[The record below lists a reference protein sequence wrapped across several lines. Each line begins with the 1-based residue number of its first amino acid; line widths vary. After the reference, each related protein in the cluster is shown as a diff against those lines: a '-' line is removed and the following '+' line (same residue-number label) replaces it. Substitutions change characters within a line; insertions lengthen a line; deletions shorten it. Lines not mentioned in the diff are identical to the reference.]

1 MKSSTTNSTYCIGRR
16 AVEKGPRS
24 AVQNQAVGNAKSA
37 TGYSI
42 VTRGRKKIL
51 EDQKEQKK
59 REEFKKDRNLLKCKK
74 NLKVA
79 TLNVRTLEVKNTELE
94 DINQN
99 FKLGELAAE
108 AELSEIDILCIQ
120 EHRILHEDT
129 DFKYHN
135 VGKGWVLVTSSAWKN
150 SVNASNG
157 GVGLLLSPRANKSLK
172 NIEKITPRIITATFH
187 GNPALSVVCCYSP
200 TNCSDPKTAEDFYE
214 TLADVQK
221 AAPKHNML
229 LTCGD
234 FNAQVKEES
243 VFKRSYNK
251 ETNRNGNLLLDLVI
265 ENEQIPLNSHFLKK
279 NSKLWTFTYP
289 NRSRAQIDYI
299 LINKKWVKS
308 ATNCQAYNS
317 FVQIGSDHK
326 VVVANLQLKQRV
338 PKENKVRQTE
348 RLQLGSCCQ

>member
-1 MKSSTTNSTYCIGRR
+1 MMSTTKKSTYCIGRR

-24 AVQNQAVGNAKSA
+24 AVQNQAAGNAKSA

-42 VTRGRKKIL
+42 VTRRRKKLL

-74 NLKVA
+74 NMKIA

-94 DINQN
+94 DISQN

-120 EHRILHEDT
+120 EHRILHEDA

-135 VGKGWVLVTSSAWKN
+135 VGKGWVFVTSSAWKN

-157 GVGLLLSPRANKSLK
+157 GVGFLLSPRANRSLK
-172 NIEKITPRIITATFH
+172 NIEKITPIITATFH

-200 TNCSDPKTAEDFYE
+200 TNCSDPKIAEDFYE
-214 TLADVQK
+214 ILTDVQK
-221 AAPKHNML
+221 AAPKHNVL
-229 LTCGD
+229 LTCAD
-234 FNAQVKEES
+234 FTAQVKEES

-251 ETNRNGNLLLDLVI
+251 ETNRNGNLLLDLAI
-265 ENEQIPLNSHFLKK
+265 ENEQIPLNSYFLKK

-289 NRSRAQIDYI
+289 NQSRAQIDYI
-299 LINKKWVKS
+299 FINKKWVKS

-326 VVVANLQLKQRV
+326 SRCSEPPTQATG
-338 PKENKVRQTE
+338 PKGE
-348 RLQLGSCCQ
+348 